1 MQKRENPDQ
10 SFMGMDRVIGG
21 PAAKQQAL
29 LIHSERSAAKSL
41 GLLASQAASRVDEH
55 ETSGAGEPEELT
67 QHRESPRAV
76 VGLKVK
82 ECLDVTDIDRGPI
95 LFSLFVVQKQREIT
109 QRRQRDVDG
118 SVAARQRSRSESPC
132 LGGQQRFGERRHRR
146 LQRRRDGVDAALAP
160 PSGELLGVASGPR
173 HVVGGGDKVPVS
185 RMLSGAQRIPAL
197 TSSMAAMIPGVSQ
210 PEIQRQVRQQRADI
224 DALYELVE
232 RVDQKVDAVD
242 VKLDRRFDEI
252 SGQLSEVLRQLG
264 GR

>member
-76 VGLKVK
+76 VGLKAK

-132 LGGQQRFGERRHRR
+132 LGGQHDSVNDTTADCLRRPAASCSESHRAR
-146 LQRRRDGVDAALAP
+146 G
-160 PSGELLGVASGPR
+160 
-173 HVVGGGDKVPVS
+173 
-185 RMLSGAQRIPAL
+185 
-197 TSSMAAMIPGVSQ
+197 TSSAAAMRCP
-210 PEIQRQVRQQRADI
+210 
-224 DALYELVE
+224 
-232 RVDQKVDAVD
+232 
-242 VKLDRRFDEI
+242 
-252 SGQLSEVLRQLG
+252 
-264 GR
+264 